1 MLVLISTPSDAIIS
15 DVLLAN
21 CFGGI
26 SQAALAKRI
35 VFSIRLSFAFLVRS
49 GPY

>member
-15 DVLLAN
+15 DVLLAASVAS
-21 CFGGI
+21 G
-26 SQAALAKRI
+26 QAALAKRI
-35 VFSIRLSFAFLVRS
+35 LFSIRLSFAFLVRS